1 MAYGL
6 YIEGEGQIGFA
17 HIRCTLTEAEGR
29 FGKCPSIE
37 GTPGAAECLYYTIYN
52 IKIVGPT
59 WGATRPTPPRPYNSR
74 AGPTI
79 L

>member
-37 GTPGAAECLYYTIYN
+37 GTPGAAECLYYTIY
-52 IKIVGPT
+52 KH
-59 WGATRPTPPRPYNSR
+59 
-74 AGPTI
+74 
-79 L
+79 LKLK